1 MIRPVALNAL
11 IPPML
16 LLTGLLLL
24 AGCSPG
30 TANDDNVDEAAPATV
45 PVDLATTTRGT
56 VAAHWTGTAALEV
69 DESATVVARVGGE
82 LVAVLAEEGDT
93 VDAGQVLAR
102 LDGDRLRLEKR
113 EAEANLGRLQRDYE
127 RNLEMFR
134 RGLISSE
141 AHEML
146 RFELDAMQAIYERRA
161 LEYEYTRI
169 RAPIAGII
177 AERHVRVGNT
187 INAGDPT
194 FRITSRA
201 PLLAYLFVPEREFAR
216 LAPGQTAEVRVDALG
231 GARFAGRVQ
240 RISPVIDP
248 ATGTFRVTLEI
259 PDPEDQ
265 LSPGMFGR
273 FAVVYERRE
282 NVLLVPRAALLD
294 TDGGDAVFIV
304 NDAMARRQD
313 VTTGFTTGELIEI
326 TSGLRDGDQVVVV
339 GQNALR
345 DGTRVRMA
353 GQASGR
359 QP

>member
-1 MIRPVALNAL
+1 MTRHVIPTSPVQ
-11 IPPML
+11 PFL
-16 LLTGLLLL
+16 LLTALLTL

-30 TANDDNVDEAAPATV
+30 TANDSDAEPAAPASV
-45 PVDLATTTRGT
+45 PVELATTTRGA
-56 VAAHWTGTAALEV
+56 VAANWTGTASLEV
-69 DESATVVARVGGE
+69 DEEATVVARVAGE
-82 LVAVLAEEGDT
+82 LVALLAEEGDH
-93 VDAGQVLAR
+93 VAVGQVLAR

-146 RFELDAMQAIYERRA
+146 RFELDAMQAVYERRA

-216 LAPGQTAEVRVDALG
+216 LSPGQPTEVQVDALG
-231 GARFAGRVQ
+231 GARFTGRVK

-259 PDPEDQ
+259 PDPDDR

-282 NVLLVPRAALLD
+282 DVLLVPRAALLD
-294 TDGGDAVFIV
+294 TDGGDAVFVV
-304 NDAMARRQD
+304 NEGTARRQD
-313 VTTGFTTGELIEI
+313 VTTGFTSGEFIEI
-326 TSGLRDGDQVVVV
+326 TSGLRDGDEVVVV

-345 DGTRVRMA
+345 DGTPVRSA
-353 GQASGR
+353 GRASGR